1 MTSQMKLDVYD
12 MFGQMAATGQAPP
25 EGCSLFGV
33 GYEDAF
39 ERLRVEYMER
49 AFKRGAT
56 AQKFV
61 VGPFG
66 AGKTHFL
73 RHLQEI
79 ARRESCVVCEI
90 PLTKQVDFTR
100 SLIRYQEVATR
111 VQAPTSH
118 RRGMRALL
126 EACLTNVRAKVTIG
140 GSVADAATRGW
151 VEALAREDL
160 TLPSYARVASRTLLA
175 LLDGDDET
183 ADAGVAWLEGTVAD
197 TTIAKRLG
205 VSKVLSAR
213 ADLHGQQ
220 ALHSLFQLVRAAG
233 FRGTLVCFDEAEQGL
248 TVDRKRHERVMQI
261 LQADSNAFD
270 LLTGAG
276 ALVVYAI
283 TPDVER
289 HMMDFAALQ
298 QRISDPGPGFGFFD
312 GFTLAPVIDLTKHR
326 DVSRDLISIGRQLAG
341 VYWEGIAPSTS
352 GPPAEAQR
360 HLDDM
365 AREVAE
371 NDPTAGSRR
380 EMVKRTCAWL
390 VMHGPR
396 RQDCSGGIVSSPS
409 PRLETPAEREA
420 EV

>member
-1 MTSQMKLDVYD
+1 MKLDVYD
-12 MFGQMAATGQAPP
+12 IFGHMAATGQAPP

-33 GYEDAF
+33 GYDDAF
-39 ERLRVEYMER
+39 ERLRVEYFSR

-66 AGKTHFL
+66 SGKTHFL

-79 ARRESCVVCEI
+79 ARNESCVIAEV

-100 SLIRYQEVATR
+100 SLVRYQEVATR
-111 VQAPTSH
+111 VQPPISK
-118 RRGMRALL
+118 RSGMRALL
-126 EACLTNVRAKVTIG
+126 EACLENVRAKIAVG

-151 VEALAREDL
+151 AEALAREDFAL
-160 TLPSYARVASRTLLA
+160 SMYARVASRTLLA
-175 LLDGDDET
+175 LLESDEET
-183 ADAGVAWLEGTVAD
+183 ADAGVQWLEGSVAD
-197 TTIAKRLG
+197 TAIAKRLG
-205 VSKVLSAR
+205 VTKVVSTR

-220 ALHSLFQLVRAAG
+220 ALHSMFQLVRAAG

-248 TVDRKRHERVMQI
+248 TVDRKRQERVMQI

-289 HMMDFAALQ
+289 RMMDFAALQ
-298 QRISDPGPGFGFFD
+298 QRIMDPGPGFGFFD
-312 GFTLAPVIDLTKHR
+312 GFTLAPVIDLTGHR
-326 DVSRDLISIGRQLAG
+326 DVSRDLVSIGRQLAR
-341 VYWEGIAPSTS
+341 VYWERVAPNTD

-360 HLDDM
+360 QLDDM

-371 NDPTAGSRR
+371 NNPTAGSRR
-380 EMVKRTCAWL
+380 EMVKRACAWL
-390 VMHGPR
+390 LMHGPSEQDSPDGKDR
-396 RQDCSGGIVSSPS
+396 RSLRPTEALI
-409 PRLETPAEREA
+409 EREV